1 MKKLLLN
8 CYLVLSISLLTTAAS
23 YATWAHS
30 CPDFWDAWGRIPEGS
45 SGVGSYSGMCAGDG
59 IQFVGVFVYALLF
72 SFLFLGISHL
82 VLKLLGFEITK
93 KK

>member
-1 MKKLLLN
+1 MKKMLLN

-45 SGVGSYSGMCAGDG
+45 SGAGSYSGMCAGDG
-59 IQFVGVFVYALLF
+59 IQYVGVFVTAVIV
-72 SFLFLGISHL
+72 SIIFLSVTKIVMHTLGYKIS
-82 VLKLLGFEITK
+82 GTK
-93 KK
+93 